1 VRFGKMSNEE
11 LMKQIELRLRLGKL
25 DSLFLFLPGLLG
37 LTLSLLQFYLGIIRD
52 QSGIVTFIPI
62 LMIGI
67 GMPVYVGYYRGG
79 IKLDSVVERAR
90 GWIYVVC
97 GLSTYMLPTVGRMVD
112 RFLPE
117 PYWVIRLLVVAA
129 LTATLVMSLGAKI
142 GIGILSLFGGKAS
155 EQDLQVFRNTLLAA
169 VYLALYLSGVSESL
183 KMLLERGLL
192 WGIPLAI
199 AVNSGF
205 LIAWLHYELS
215 ARKKESAV

>member
-1 VRFGKMSNEE
+1 MSNEE

-97 GLSTYMLPTVGRMVD
+97 GLSTDMLPTVGRMVD